1 MDQYRLTPDKLPT
14 LKQRVA
20 LRLLHA
26 FGWQMKFKPLPGPR
40 GIAVVY
46 PHTSNWDF
54 IIGVLGKWTLDLPF
68 RWLAKD
74 SLFKIPLLGRWF
86 YYLGGAPVD
95 RSAPQGLIQAQADAM
110 MKEDWYWVGITPEGT
125 RGYKPYWKSGF
136 YQLAMAA
143 RVPLVLVY
151 IDYPNKTLGLTE
163 HIWLTGDEE
172 KDMAAIRAGFDGHLG
187 KHPELM
193 APIVLRQR

>member
-1 MDQYRLTPDKLPT
+1 
-14 LKQRVA
+14 
-20 LRLLHA
+20 
-26 FGWQMKFKPLPGPR
+26 MKFKPLPEPR

-54 IIGVLGKWTLDLPF
+54 VIGVLGKWALNLPF

-74 SLFKIPLLGRWF
+74 SLFKIPLVGRWF
-86 YYLGGAPVD
+86 YYMGGAPVN
-95 RSAPQGLIQAQADAM
+95 RSAPQGLIQSQAEAM
-110 MKEDWYWVGITPEGT
+110 HKEDWYWVGITPEGT
-125 RGYKPYWKSGF
+125 RAYKPYWKSGF

-143 RVPLVLVY
+143 KVPLVLVY
-151 IDYPNKTLGLTE
+151 IDFPNKTLGMTE

-172 KDMAAIRAGFDGHLG
+172 TDMAAIRAGFDGHLG

>member
-1 MDQYRLTPDKLPT
+1 MDQYKLEADKLPT

-86 YYLGGAPVD
+86 TYLGGAPVD

-110 MKEDWYWVGITPEGT
+110 LQEDWYWVGITPEGT

-143 RVPLVLVY
+143 KVPLVLVY

-163 HIWLTGDEE
+163 HVWLTGDEE
-172 KDMAAIRAGFDGHLG
+172 QDMAAIRTGFAGHLG

>member
-1 MDQYRLTPDKLPT
+1 MDQYKLEAGSLPT
-14 LKQRVA
+14 LKQRLA
-20 LRLLHA
+20 LRALHA
-26 FGWQMKFKPLPGPR
+26 LGWQMQFKPLPGPR

-54 IIGVLGKWTLDLPF
+54 VIGVLGKWTLNLPF
-68 RWLAKD
+68 RWLAKHT
-74 SLFKIPLLGRWF
+74 LFKIPLLGRWF
-86 YYLGGAPVD
+86 TYLGGAPVD

-110 MKEDWYWVGITPEGT
+110 LKEDWYWVAITPEGT
-125 RGYKPYWKSGF
+125 RGYKPSWKSGF

-143 RVPLVLVY
+143 KVPLVLVY

-163 HIWLTGDEE
+163 HVWLSGDEE
-172 KDMAAIRAGFDGHLG
+172 QDMAAIRAGFAGHLG

>member
-1 MDQYRLTPDKLPT
+1 MDQYKLEANNLPT
-14 LKQRVA
+14 LKQRLA
-20 LRLLHA
+20 LRILHA
-26 FGWQMKFKPLPGPR
+26 FGWQMLFKPLPGPR

-54 IIGVLGKWTLDLPF
+54 MVGVLGKWTLDLPF
-68 RWLAKD
+68 RWLAKH

-86 YYLGGAPVD
+86 YYLGGAPVN
-95 RSAPQGLIQAQADAM
+95 RSAPQGLIQAQAEAM
-110 MKEDWYWVGITPEGT
+110 LKEDWYWVAITPEGT

-136 YQLAMAA
+136 YQLALAA
-143 RVPLVLVY
+143 GVPLVLVY

-172 KDMAAIRAGFDGHLG
+172 QDMAAIRAGFAGHLG

-193 APIVLRQR
+193 APIVLRQH